1 MRPRNPGSLFA
12 KPTTPLFI
20 AKWRW
25 IGLGGGVHPPGNQTS
40 KNRWAR
46 LTSVFEFYLMVV
58 RKMSNSNTQIKA
70 ETVAKPLKKSD
81 RTREQIL
88 HAAAKLFREQGFAA
102 TTLRQIAVRAK
113 LKAGSIYYYF
123 SSKNEILD
131 EVLELGIR
139 VVFDSVRQAHDALP
153 EEASGRQRIEAAI
166 EAHLYALLKY
176 SDFTS
181 ANFRIYGQV
190 SKAAR
195 MRNRNIRRAY
205 TDYWKALLAGVRDAG
220 EIAGDVDLT
229 LTRLFLL
236 GSINGAIEWYD
247 DKKEPIPVLANRLC
261 ATLFDGVGR

>member
-1 MRPRNPGSLFA
+1 MT
-12 KPTTPLFI
+12 K
-20 AKWRW
+20 
-25 IGLGGGVHPPGNQTS
+25 
-40 KNRWAR
+40 
-46 LTSVFEFYLMVV
+46 
-58 RKMSNSNTQIKA
+58 SNSEIATKSG
-70 ETVAKPLKKSD
+70 AKSPRKSD

-139 VVFDSVRQAHDALP
+139 VVFDAVKQTVDSLP
-153 EEASGRQRIEAAI
+153 KDASGRERIEAAV
-166 EAHLYALLKY
+166 EAHLNTLLKY

-181 ANFRIYGQV
+181 ANFRIFSQV

-195 MRNRNIRRAY
+195 KRNQNIRRAY
-205 TDYWKALLAGVRDAG
+205 TGYWKTLLGSLQDSG
-220 EIAGDVDLT
+220 EIAPDVDLT

-236 GSINGAIEWYD
+236 GSMNGAVEWYD
-247 DKKEPIPVLANRLC
+247 QKKKPIPVLARKLC

>member
-1 MRPRNPGSLFA
+1 MEIGAPTGS
-12 KPTTPLFI
+12 
-20 AKWRW
+20 
-25 IGLGGGVHPPGNQTS
+25 
-40 KNRWAR
+40 
-46 LTSVFEFYLMVV
+46 
-58 RKMSNSNTQIKA
+58 
-70 ETVAKPLKKSD
+70 KPLKKSD

-131 EVLELGIR
+131 EVLELGIQ
-139 VVFDSVRQAHDALP
+139 VVFDAVRQTVDALP
-153 EEASGRQRIEAAI
+153 EDASGRERIEAAS
-166 EAHLYALLKY
+166 EAHLYTLLKY

-195 MRNRNIRRAY
+195 RRNRNIRRAY
-205 TDYWKALLAGVRDAG
+205 TDYWKALLGNAQEAG
-220 EIAGDVDLT
+220 EIAADVDLT

-236 GSINGAIEWYD
+236 GSMNGAVEWYD
-247 DKKEPIPVLANRLC
+247 DRKTPIAVLARKLC
-261 ATLFDGVGR
+261 ATLFDGVAP

>member
-1 MRPRNPGSLFA
+1 MT
-12 KPTTPLFI
+12 K
-20 AKWRW
+20 
-25 IGLGGGVHPPGNQTS
+25 
-40 KNRWAR
+40 
-46 LTSVFEFYLMVV
+46 
-58 RKMSNSNTQIKA
+58 SNTAIGAQA
-70 ETVAKPLKKSD
+70 TAKPLKKSD

-139 VVFDSVRQAHDALP
+139 VVFDAVKQTVDGLP
-153 EEASGRQRIEAAI
+153 KGASGRERVEAAVG
-166 EAHLYALLKY
+166 AHLYTLLKY

-181 ANFRIYGQV
+181 ANFRIYAQV

-195 MRNRNIRRAY
+195 KRNQNIRRAY
-205 TDYWKALLAGVRDAG
+205 TGYWKALLSSVQDSG
-220 EIAGDVDLT
+220 EIAPEVDLT

-236 GSINGAIEWYD
+236 GSMNGAVEWYD
-247 DKKEPIPVLANRLC
+247 QTKKPISVLARKFC

>member
-1 MRPRNPGSLFA
+1 
-12 KPTTPLFI
+12 
-20 AKWRW
+20 
-25 IGLGGGVHPPGNQTS
+25 
-40 KNRWAR
+40 
-46 LTSVFEFYLMVV
+46 MVV
-58 RKMSNSNTQIKA
+58 RKMAKSKIEISSPAGT
-70 ETVAKPLKKSD
+70 KPLRKSD
-81 RTREQIL
+81 RTRELIL

-102 TTLRQIAVRAK
+102 TTLRQIALRAK

-139 VVFDSVRQAHDALP
+139 VVFDAVRQTVDALP
-153 EEASGRQRIEAAI
+153 EEASGRRRIEAAV

-181 ANFRIYGQV
+181 ANFRIYAQV

-195 MRNRNIRRAY
+195 RRNRDIRRDY
-205 TDYWKALLAGVRDAG
+205 TGYWKALLGSVQEAG
-220 EIAGDVDLT
+220 EIASDVDLT

-236 GSINGAIEWYD
+236 GSMNGAVEWYD
-247 DKKEPIPVLANRLC
+247 DKKKPISVLAQKLC